1 MLTRLRVSGFKNLIN
16 VDVRFGPFT
25 CVIGAN
31 GAGKS
36 NLFDAIQFLSALAE
50 RPLVDAA
57 LSIRNVGGRSADIR
71 SLFHHAGE
79 HYGDEISLEAEMIIP
94 GNGVD
99 ALRQRAVASTTFLR
113 YAVTLAYRAD
123 DHQGSLGTLEILKEE
138 LDHINIGE
146 ATKHLLFPN
155 KPKWRRSVI
164 HGRRAIPFI
173 STEASGDECV
183 IVLHQDGSG
192 GGPVTRSAGNLPRT
206 VLSVANTAATPTALL
221 ARQEMLSW
229 RLLQL
234 EPTALRRPDEFSAAS
249 RLDHNGAH
257 LPSALYHMTIE
268 YARVMKVP
276 EEEAIDT
283 VYNKTTARLG
293 ELIDDVNAIWIDRDH
308 RRELMTLYVSDR
320 SGTAYPARA
329 LSDGTLRF
337 LALAVLEQETDAHG
351 LLCMEE
357 LENGIHPE
365 RIPAMVRLARELAT
379 DTTRPAGPDNPIRQ
393 VILNTHAPAVIAQV
407 TAADLLI
414 AENKPIGENDGAD
427 RQLTFGCIRETW
439 RQKAQET
446 VSTISRDYLVD
457 TLNLTI
463 PGLSVLYVED
473 EEAAA
478 VKEHTKQEASDLQI
492 PLFTRQ

>member
-1 MLTRLRVSGFKNLIN
+1 
-16 VDVRFGPFT
+16 
-25 CVIGAN
+25 
-31 GAGKS
+31 
-36 NLFDAIQFLSALAE
+36 
-50 RPLVDAA
+50 
-57 LSIRNVGGRSADIR
+57 
-71 SLFHHAGE
+71 
-79 HYGDEISLEAEMIIP
+79 
-94 GNGVD
+94 
-99 ALRQRAVASTTFLR
+99 
-113 YAVTLAYRAD
+113 
-123 DHQGSLGTLEILKEE
+123 
-138 LDHINIGE
+138 
-146 ATKHLLFPN
+146 
-155 KPKWRRSVI
+155 
-164 HGRRAIPFI
+164 
-173 STEASGDECV
+173 
-183 IVLHQDGSG
+183 
-192 GGPVTRSAGNLPRT
+192 
-206 VLSVANTAATPTALL
+206 
-221 ARQEMLSW
+221 
-229 RLLQL
+229 
-234 EPTALRRPDEFSAAS
+234 
-249 RLDHNGAH
+249 
-257 LPSALYHMTIE
+257 
-268 YARVMKVP
+268 
-276 EEEAIDT
+276 
-283 VYNKTTARLG
+283 
-293 ELIDDVNAIWIDRDH
+293 LIDDVNAIWIDRDH